1 MLNLRA
7 DDVPDF
13 PPAFATSLP
22 EGARVS
28 LRTHSLT
35 VGIIIELNE
44 FRTPPNEHG
53 MLGVEQQSY
62 GRPKTLRP
70 GFRRADRRR
79 LPIMSAHERAHFAPA
94 REESQPLATLPRPW

>member
-1 MLNLRA
+1 MM
-7 DDVPDF
+7 F
-13 PPAFATSLP
+13 QISPAFATSLP

-53 MLGVEQQSY
+53 MLGVQ
-62 GRPKTLRP
+62 RVPVV
-70 GFRRADRRR
+70 RR
-79 LPIMSAHERAHFAPA
+79 LCGQVSGAPTGVA
-94 REESQPLATLPRPW
+94 SES